1 MDFTS
6 SRFVSQPERLAAGSA
21 DKRGEAVGTRRPG
34 LTRGRLLDLLAE
46 RGPSSATRLGE
57 ALGVSD
63 MAARQHLHSLAAEGL
78 VDFELARGTV
88 GRPTKLWR
96 LTSKAEE
103 LVAGDAAD
111 GHAQLVAELLASLDA
126 ALGTKGAA
134 EVLAQ
139 RDKRLAKLYAQTIDR
154 RAPLRARLEALAK
167 RRTAEG
173 YQASLEVSPDGWY
186 LLAEAH
192 CPIRAAACACSA
204 LCDGEARLFRKA
216 LGKDVTV
223 EQREH
228 RLSGDSRC
236 SFAVRRT

>member
-1 MDFTS
+1 MDFLS
-6 SRFVSQPERLAAGSA
+6 SRFVPQPERAPAGST
-21 DKRGEAVGTRRPG
+21 DKPGEGDGVRRPG
-34 LTRGRLLDLLAE
+34 WTRGRILQLLAD
-46 RGPSSATRLGE
+46 RGPTSATRLGD

-78 VDFELARGTV
+78 VAFELARGTI

-96 LTSKAEE
+96 LTPQAEE
-103 LVAGDAAD
+103 LAAGDAAD
-111 GHAQLVAELLASLDA
+111 GHAQLAAELLASLEA

-134 EVLAQ
+134 EVLAL
-139 RDKRLAKLYAQTIDR
+139 RDKRLAKLYARTIDR
-154 RAPLRARLEALAK
+154 KAPLRARLEALAK

-192 CPIRAAACACSA
+192 CPIRAAACACTA
-204 LCDGEARLFRKA
+204 LCDGEAKLFRKA

-223 EQREH
+223 ERREH

-236 SFAVRRT
+236 SFAVRRI